1 MTNDI
6 LDIIFMSG
14 AEFNELTGSY
24 ARAGGAGL
32 RRLCEGEVNIPG
44 IISFAII
51 IGAIFFLY
59 WAIRD
64 K

>member
-6 LDIIFMSG
+6 LDIMFMSG
-14 AEFNELTGSY
+14 AEFNKLTGSY

-32 RRLCEGEVNIPG
+32 RRLCEGEINTPG
-44 IISFAII
+44 LISLMII
-51 IGAIFFLY
+51 IGAIIFMY